1 MTGRTAMGLAGAIL
15 LVLGCDTEA
24 PAPPAAAEPQ
34 EPPAGT
40 ITAVHPEPGMQ
51 GVSRRPEFQWQLPQR
66 LQAGYH
72 ATVLVAKAG
81 TGEEPVVDEAGQERV
96 AMATGLSLASPQ
108 TLDLWNPP
116 AGCVV
121 TGEVRDMS
129 QLAPGTWYRWTVRVV
144 GMNVSDRAD
153 FYFRTGDTPAGPGE

>member
-1 MTGRTAMGLAGAIL
+1 MGLAGAIL

-81 TGEEPVVDEAGQERV
+81 TGE
-96 AMATGLSLASPQ
+96 
-108 TLDLWNPP
+108 
-116 AGCVV
+116 
-121 TGEVRDMS
+121 VRDMS

-144 GMNVSDRAD
+144 GAGLGEHAD